1 MIYRDFDD
9 IFVKQ
14 AIFKRN
20 LSFAWPV
27 YTINALV
34 IQMLKTTKMAYQEG
48 YLKCD
53 VLDGK
58 TMDINF

>member
-1 MIYRDFDD
+1 
-9 IFVKQ
+9 
-14 AIFKRN
+14 

-27 YTINALV
+27 YTINVLV